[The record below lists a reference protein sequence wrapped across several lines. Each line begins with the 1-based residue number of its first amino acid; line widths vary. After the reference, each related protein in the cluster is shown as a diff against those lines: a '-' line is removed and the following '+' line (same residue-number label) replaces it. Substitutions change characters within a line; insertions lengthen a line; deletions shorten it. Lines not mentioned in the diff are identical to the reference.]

1 MKVITLQ
8 FTNNLWHA
16 NPSPSN
22 SHSMDNFNASL
33 VLCFGAKDLIAQP
46 EVYNSLK
53 TKFSNAQIALCSTAG
68 EILNNTVADNTVIA
82 IAIELNSTNIAT
94 ALVNIGNYTNSYE
107 AAAALIAELPQDD
120 LAYVLILSDGSLVN
134 GSELV
139 KGLKESVNNNQLITG
154 GLAGDGYNFVST
166 KVGLNNLPSEG
177 NIVAIGF
184 YGSKI
189 KVSHGSQGGWDMFG
203 PERVVTKSHNNVV
216 YEIDNKLALETY
228 KKYLGPDSEGL
239 PGTALLYPLSV
250 LLNDSTQPL
259 VRTIL
264 SIDDV
269 NNTMTFAGDIPEG
282 TKVRLMKANFDKLTM
297 ASANAAENSIKNA
310 TLPAEFSLL
319 ISCVGR
325 KIILDKR
332 IDEEIDAALELLNPQ
347 TTVAGFYSYG
357 EISPF
362 NEGTNCELHNQTM
375 TITSFYELP

>member
-1 MKVITLQ
+1 MKAATLQ
-8 FTNNLWHA
+8 FTNNLWV
-16 NPSPSN
+16 PSPSN
-22 SHSMDNFNASL
+22 THSMDSFNASL
-33 VLCFGAKDLIAQP
+33 VLCFGAKDLIAQAD
-46 EVYNSLK
+46 VYSSLK
-53 TKFSNAQIALCSTAG
+53 TKFSSAQIALCSTAG

-82 IAIELNSTNIAT
+82 IAIELESTNIET
-94 ALVNIGNYTNSYE
+94 AIVNISNYTNSYD
-107 AAAALIAELPQDD
+107 AAVDLIAQLPANE
-120 LAYVLILSDGSLVN
+120 LAYVLVLSEGSLVN

-203 PERVVTKSHNNVV
+203 PERIVTKSHHNVV

-228 KKYLGPDSEGL
+228 KKYLGPESEGL

-250 LLNDSTQPL
+250 LLNDSTEPL

-264 SIDDV
+264 SIDDK

-310 TLPAEFSLL
+310 ILPAEFTLL

-332 IDEEIDAALELLNPQ
+332 IDEEIDAALEQLNPN
-347 TTVAGFYSYG
+347 TAVAGFYSYG

>member
-1 MKVITLQ
+1 MKTVTLQ
-8 FTNNLWHA
+8 FTNNLWI
-16 NPSPSN
+16 PSPGYN
-22 SHSMDNFNASL
+22 NGLDNFNASL
-33 VLCFGAKDLIAQP
+33 VLCFGAKELIAQP

-53 TKFSNAQIALCSTAG
+53 SKFNNAQITLCSTAG
-68 EILNNTVADNTVIA
+68 EILNNTVTDNTVIA
-82 IAIELNSTNIAT
+82 IAIELNSTTLAT
-94 ALVNIGNYTNSYE
+94 ALVNISNYTNSYD
-107 AAAALIAELPQDD
+107 AAVALIAQLPTNELT
-120 LAYVLILSDGSLVN
+120 YVLVLSDGSLVN

-139 KGLKESVNNNQLITG
+139 KGLNESVNNNQLITG
-154 GLAGDGYNFVST
+154 GLAGDGNNFIST
-166 KVGLNNLPSEG
+166 KVGLNSLPSEG

-189 KVSHGSQGGWDMFG
+189 RVTHGSQGGWDMFG

-228 KKYLGPDSEGL
+228 KKYLGSDSEGL

-250 LLNDSTQPL
+250 LLNNNTEPL

-282 TKVRLMKANFDKLTM
+282 AKVRLMKANFDKLTM

-310 TLPAEFSLL
+310 ILPAEFSLL

-332 IDEEIDAALELLNPQ
+332 IDEEIDAALELFNPQ